1 MADTTGL
8 MEATAA
14 LRDHFGPRLDAG
26 HDEGLRLMRDA
37 LQERLGLSRHDADRL
52 VHDLE
57 KGHSIRWM
65 ATREGP
71 PPGIDGGSGLTVG
84 WELPIPA
91 PVEGG
96 YWQF

>member
-8 MEATAA
+8 SEATAA
-14 LRDHFGPRLDAG
+14 LRDHFGPQLQAG

-37 LQERLGLSRHDADRL
+37 LQERLGISRHDADRL

-57 KGHSIRWM
+57 KGHAIRWM
-65 ATREGP
+65 ATRESPTLGV
-71 PPGIDGGSGLTVG
+71 DSGTGMTVG
-84 WELPIPA
+84 WELATPA

-96 YWQF
+96 YWQI